1 MTNLIEQEALAI
13 DSAKSLT
20 SGRLLARNAV
30 WNFVGMIAPMLVG
43 LVAIP
48 LLIDVLGKARFGLL
62 TIIWIGV
69 GYFSLFDMGFGR
81 ALTKLV
87 AERLGGDREDDLGLL
102 IWTALVWILALG
114 VAGSI
119 LVGLGAE
126 TFVLNVLNVESE
138 LEPEAI
144 AAFRILAL
152 GLPAVVVTSAL
163 IGLLEAHQRFA
174 IITAVRVPLGVLTF
188 GAPLIAAQFTPDLAW
203 ATAVLLGVR
212 LGAFAIYFM
221 AAASVCSELKRPQWP
236 RKQYIR
242 PLFHFGGWITVSN
255 VVGPLMIYCDR
266 FLIGSLLTMTAVTY
280 YVTPYEVL
288 SRLQL
293 VPGAIMPVVFP
304 ALALAIVADRQRL
317 VSLYQQA
324 GQTLF
329 LLMLPAVS
337 MFFLLGPE
345 ALQYWVGED
354 FRLASTPVVHWIT
367 LGWLVNTLARMPF
380 IVLQSAGR
388 PDLTA
393 KVHLLELVPYALLL
407 WALTKQFGIAG
418 TAAAWFLR
426 VLVDTV
432 IFSILVRRQVPEL
445 AATEKR
451 NLSLLVGV
459 LISFGLLWMVDL
471 LMVRIF
477 LSLIVC
483 GASLILLLPT
493 IRPLLSV
500 NRQ

>member
-30 WNFVGMIAPMLVG
+30 WNFVGMVAPMLVG

-62 TIIWIGV
+62 TIIWMGV

-87 AERLGGDREDDLGLL
+87 AEHLGGDRDEDLGLL

-114 VAGSI
+114 
-119 LVGLGAE
+119 LVGAALIGWGAE
-126 TFVLNVLNVESE
+126 SIVMNVLNVEPE
-138 LEPEAI
+138 LQPEAVT
-144 AAFRILAL
+144 AFRVLSI

-174 IITAVRVPLGVLTF
+174 IITAVRVPLGMFTF
-188 GAPLIAAQFTPDLAW
+188 GAPLATAQFTTDLAW
-203 ATAVLLGVR
+203 ATAILLGVR
-212 LGAFAIYFM
+212 LGACVTYFI
-221 AAASVCSELKRPQWP
+221 AAASVCPELKRPQWAH
-236 RKQYIR
+236 KQYIR

-255 VVGPLMIYCDR
+255 VIGPLMTYFDR
-266 FLIGSLLTMTAVTY
+266 FLIGSLLTMTAVAY

-288 SRLQL
+288 SRVQM

-317 VSLYQQA
+317 VSLYKQA
-324 GQTLF
+324 GQALF
-329 LLMLPAVS
+329 FLVLPVVTV
-337 MFFLLGPE
+337 FFLLGPE
-345 ALQYWVGED
+345 GLQYWVGED
-354 FRLASTPVVHWIT
+354 FRLAAAPVVHWIA
-367 LGWLVNTLARMPF
+367 LGWLVNTLALMPF
-380 IVLQSAGR
+380 TLLQSAGR

-407 WALTKQFGIAG
+407 WALTLQFGIAG

-426 VLVDTV
+426 VLADTV

-445 AATEKR
+445 AVTQKR
-451 NLSLLVGV
+451 NMILLVGV
-459 LISFGLLWMVDL
+459 VISFGLLWMVDSL
-471 LMVRIF
+471 VIRIF
-477 LSLIVC
+477 LSLIVSST
-483 GASLILLLPT
+483 SLILLRPT

-500 NRQ
+500 NR